1 VEIPL
6 LVLAILALVVRIDAF
21 HGVLMVLHVLMALW
35 VSYRWIRKRPIMC
48 LFLLAFSAMYFP
60 NPIAICFG
68 WIPLEYTTT
77 REIFYVSN
85 VMQMVGLDLFL
96 LATLRL
102 RRHRLFL
109 DRLPPI
115 RITNP
120 AGAEVCIIVAIALC
134 AVTTA
139 LTISFVTGLHV
150 DIFTIPKTWSRSYG
164 EHNIYYLSMAYSFGL
179 LPVAA
184 FLLVLKPLPLQLPY
198 WLAIAPLMVVHFM
211 IMRNRTA
218 GVALLIGIIVGV
230 VLRNRLVS
238 MQRRAIRKRFPFVVK
253 LFLAAALPTLMFAG
267 LAGKYLRT
275 AYTIRD
281 YRLTRKHW
289 EYLTQETFATGGDLS
304 FAVFLRHAIRIY
316 PNQQPF
322 LKGQSFYRLL
332 FVPIPRFVWP
342 TKPENTERYFAAALD
357 PEFRRRN
364 VTIPPGLVGD
374 LYINFGY
381 PGIAG
386 MFVWGLLFIGERY
399 RKLQDVLFLAGTG
412 LWIFHWTRGNFSV
425 PVVYAFVM
433 WLFCLLAAWI
443 VRPVTVGVAGQT
455 LASVAEAE
463 AVAIRR
469 AAAAGPLAGR
479 AAQPT

>member
-1 VEIPL
+1 VEIVL
-6 LVLAILALVVRIDAF
+6 LLLAILALAIRIDAF
-21 HGVLMVLHVLMALW
+21 HGILMIIHVFMALW
-35 VSYRWIRKRPIMC
+35 ISYRWIRKRPIMC

-85 VMQMVGLDLFL
+85 VMQMLGFDLFV

-102 RRHRLFL
+102 RRHHLFL

-120 AGAEVCIIVAIALC
+120 AGAEVCIIFAVALC

-139 LTISFVTGLHV
+139 LTISFVSGLHV
-150 DIFTIPKTWSRSYG
+150 DIFTIPKAWSRAYG
-164 EHNIYYLSMAYSFGL
+164 AHNIYYLSMAYSFGL
-179 LPVAA
+179 LPIAA
-184 FLLVLKPLPLQLPY
+184 FLLVLRPLPLQVPY
-198 WLAIAPLMVVHFM
+198 WVAIVPLMVVHFM

-218 GVALLIGIIVGV
+218 TVALLIGIIVGV

-238 MQRRAIRKRFPFVVK
+238 MQRRAVRKRFPFIVK
-253 LFLAAALPTLMFAG
+253 LFLVAALPTVMFLG
-267 LAGKYLRT
+267 VMGKYLRT

-281 YRLTRKHW
+281 YRLTRKQW
-289 EYLTQETFATGGDLS
+289 EYLTEETFARGGDLS
-304 FAVFLRHAIRIY
+304 FAVFLRHAMRLY
-316 PNQQPF
+316 PDQQPF

-381 PGIAG
+381 PGILG
-386 MFVWGLLFIGERY
+386 MFVWGLVFIRERY
-399 RKLQDVLFLAGTG
+399 RNLSDVLFLAGTG

-433 WLFCLLAAWI
+433 WLFCLLASWI

-455 LASVAEAE
+455 LAGVADAE
-463 AVAIRR
+463 
-469 AAAAGPLAGR
+469 AAAARRTALREAQAAP
-479 AAQPT
+479 AAQPG